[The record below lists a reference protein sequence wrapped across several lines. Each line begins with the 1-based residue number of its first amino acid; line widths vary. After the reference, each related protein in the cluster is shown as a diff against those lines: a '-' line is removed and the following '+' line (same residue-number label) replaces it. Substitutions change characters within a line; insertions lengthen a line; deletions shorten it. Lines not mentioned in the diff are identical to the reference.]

1 MSEEESNY
9 SIPSNKS
16 DELLAPVTQ
25 LKHRPDSKVQQVYQI
40 QRRAHHLECK
50 SNLKNWY
57 CQWS

>member
-50 SNLKNWY
+50 SNLKN
-57 CQWS
+57 